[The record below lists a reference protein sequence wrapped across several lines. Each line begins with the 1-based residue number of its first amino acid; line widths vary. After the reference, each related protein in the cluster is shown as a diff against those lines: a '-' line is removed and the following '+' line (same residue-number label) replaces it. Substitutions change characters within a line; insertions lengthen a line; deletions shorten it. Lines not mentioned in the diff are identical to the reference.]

1 MPGTRVSEGA
11 GVRGRRCPPSLRRA
25 PPCEFGMLHPQ
36 NADGSPPVYSA
47 PDPPTRAQVPT
58 ASPGCDPATHAQ
70 GPRPAGP
77 LPEPPGSQLS
87 SLQTKAG
94 LDSKGGE
101 PWCRAGGG
109 MPVDMFG
116 QGPGRGP
123 GLSHSCW
130 VHRRGTVQRQ
140 GKPAATA
147 GVLGSWVTGGGFLSN
162 RPSRALPSSTV
173 LPPGLS
179 PEIIPVLSSRKC
191 RGKA

>member
-1 MPGTRVSEGA
+1 MLSVSACAICLPGPYHTIVVKGEFSSVLISAARSPA
-11 GVRGRRCPPSLRRA
+11 SNFLTSLCP
-25 PPCEFGMLHPQ
+25 CGWK
-36 NADGSPPVYSA
+36 
-47 PDPPTRAQVPT
+47 QV
-58 ASPGCDPATHAQ
+58 
-70 GPRPAGP
+70 
-77 LPEPPGSQLS
+77 
-87 SLQTKAG
+87 
-94 LDSKGGE
+94 GE

-123 GLSHSCW
+123 SLSHSCW

>member
-1 MPGTRVSEGA
+1 MFGDVDAPRAFAEPHPVNSGCCTPRMQMVAPQCTPLPTPPHGP
-11 GVRGRRCPPSLRRA
+11 RCPQRLLGVTPPHMLRDRGQPVPFPSRQAPSCPPRRQRRV
-25 PPCEFGMLHPQ
+25 LI
-36 NADGSPPVYSA
+36 
-47 PDPPTRAQVPT
+47 
-58 ASPGCDPATHAQ
+58 
-70 GPRPAGP
+70 PR
-77 LPEPPGSQLS
+77 
-87 SLQTKAG
+87 
-94 LDSKGGE
+94 GGE

-123 GLSHSCW
+123 GLSHRCW